1 MKIGRNQNEVLV
13 YDLNKINFYLEHGI
27 KPKRIG
33 VNDKT
38 NCCYLVFD
46 YYETKDIY
54 QLWCKR
60 WDEMHK

>member
-1 MKIGRNQNEVLV
+1 MRIGKNQNEVLV

-33 VNDKT
+33 VNNKT

-46 YYETKDIY
+46 YYETQDVY

-60 WDEMHK
+60 LHK